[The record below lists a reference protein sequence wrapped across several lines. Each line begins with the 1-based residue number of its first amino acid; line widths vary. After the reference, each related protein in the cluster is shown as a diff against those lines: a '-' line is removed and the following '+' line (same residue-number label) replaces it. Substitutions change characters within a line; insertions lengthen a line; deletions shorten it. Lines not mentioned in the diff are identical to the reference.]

1 MKKALL
7 FLPLFVAGC
16 MSPGQVCNSY
26 GFTPGTSEFALCLP
40 FIPSAAETLEF
51 PPTAGYLRRHA

>member
-16 MSPGQVCNSY
+16 VSPGQVCNSY
-26 GFTPGTSEFALCLP
+26 GFTPQS
-40 FIPSAAETLEF
+40 
-51 PPTAGYLRRHA
+51 RHTEGQCPLLGLKRTICSRVIDVGL